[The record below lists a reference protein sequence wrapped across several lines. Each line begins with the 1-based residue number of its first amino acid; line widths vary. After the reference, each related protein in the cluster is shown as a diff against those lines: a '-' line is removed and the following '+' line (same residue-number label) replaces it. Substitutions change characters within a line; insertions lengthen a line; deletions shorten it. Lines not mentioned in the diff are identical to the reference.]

1 MENPDLQL
9 SSKTLSQSGFPQHVL
24 KLCDGLLRINSDFFE
39 LHLQKL
45 LNDFESILFKSTES
59 SNVNETQAEQFAHL
73 RNLKRTRHDFIPRF
87 LAGVEHQL
95 AGIRAASS
103 LAAGAAAAAA
113 KPDELHLL
121 DADAFDQAQVRFEI
135 TSRCESQNSFDIFL
149 LGQRFGVLAGRPAF
163 DAEQL
168 PLGPKNL
175 CLCLQDAIQC
185 LDLDA
190 SNTKQVYYLFE
201 RYVFTGYSD
210 LLALCNN
217 YLISSGVLPNLSY
230 VPFRNP
236 ELRHKKSPIA
246 LLGKG
251 RNGSASDG
259 TADAGESPKVLAFR
273 PDHGHP
279 QAPAHEP
286 MDPARIEENFS
297 QLRHLLAKRKQLLN
311 KLSSFSSTYLSEAS
325 RLPDGARRATDAP
338 PELLKSILDDFQ
350 LNAAGKPN
358 ARASIQHLKH
368 DLMAQL
374 RNQSSSE
381 LELTLNEEDS
391 DAIDLVGL
399 VMDNALKDVN
409 PSSVAS
415 QLLSIMQTPLIRVV
429 LQDKTFFSDHV
440 HPARQML
447 NIIAETGF
455 NWLDE
460 NGGDDALHE
469 KISSIVNRTARE
481 FDGDN
486 QALVEAYRETNE
498 LLQTLIRKA
507 EAAERRQV
515 EAARGK
521 ERLSI
526 ARKRAALVMA
536 ELTAKREM
544 PVATRSLL
552 NKAWTDV
559 MALTEL
565 RQGSDSQNWK
575 EQKIIAESII
585 AANEP
590 DAEKLDHPRAIVLK
604 EKIQNALAQVGYH
617 HDEAESIAD
626 NLVAGRTSDQPDI
639 QITVPERT
647 RFGENTQ
654 AANIQVYELDERQM
668 ELAEQIRSIPVGTW
682 LEFIVAD
689 SAKPVRRKLAW
700 KSRVT
705 HNILFVNQRG
715 QKTSEMMVE
724 ELAVELSEGR
734 ARIQVEDRRN
744 LVERAFENVLNS
756 LRSLLPGRN
765 GKDHD

>member
-1 MENPDLQL
+1 MENPDHQL
-9 SSKTLSQSGFPQHVL
+9 SSKTLNQSGFPQHVL

-45 LNDFESILFKSTES
+45 LNDFESILFKSTENS
-59 SNVNETQAEQFAHL
+59 GTNDTQTEQFAHL

-95 AGIRAASS
+95 AGIRTAAGG
-103 LAAGAAAAAA
+103 GAAA
-113 KPDELHLL
+113 KPVRPDELHLL
-121 DADAFDQAQVRFEI
+121 DTEAFDEAQVRFEI
-135 TSRCESQNSFDIFL
+135 TSRCESQNSFDLFL

-190 SNTKQVYYLFE
+190 PHTKQIYYLFE

-210 LLALCNN
+210 LLTLCNN
-217 YLISSGVLPNLSY
+217 YLISNGVLPNLSY

-251 RNGSASDG
+251 QPGRASEES
-259 TADAGESPKVLAFR
+259 ADAAMDPKVLAFK
-273 PDHGHP
+273 PGHEHP
-279 QAPAHEP
+279 QAHEP
-286 MDPARIEENFS
+286 KDPARIEENFS

-311 KLSSFSSTYLSEAS
+311 KLSSFSSTYLSEAG

-338 PELLKSILDDFQ
+338 PELLKAILDDFQ

-409 PSSVAS
+409 PNSVAS

-507 EAAERRQV
+507 EAAERRQI

-544 PVATRSLL
+544 PVSTRSLL

-575 EQKIIAESII
+575 EQKVIAESII

-590 DAEKLDHPRAIVLK
+590 DAEKLDQPRAKALK
-604 EKIQNALAQVGYH
+604 EKIQHALALVGYH

-639 QITVPERT
+639 QITIPEKI

-654 AANIQVYELDERQM
+654 AANIHVYELDERQM
-668 ELAEQIRSIPVGTW
+668 ELAEEIRSIPVGTW

-700 KSRVT
+700 KSHVT